1 MALAGSWCVWFNI
14 LNYPNPVV
22 PSGQEGCRQGQAG
35 KADVGISGY
44 QVNKLTNLRRPT
56 SRLLAKAMQSHA
68 KPCKGIPSIARHTQA
83 CWTWVPVCSVLCS
96 VLCSTKSQRIGTWPL
111 WITRGGKH
119 DCAMLHGV
127 SPLRDPWFVQF
138 LNLKKDTYLLY
149 QPSHLL
155 TA

>member
-1 MALAGSWCVWFNI
+1 
-14 LNYPNPVV
+14 
-22 PSGQEGCRQGQAG
+22 
-35 KADVGISGY
+35 
-44 QVNKLTNLRRPT
+44 
-56 SRLLAKAMQSHA
+56 MQRHA

-127 SPLRDPWFVQF
+127 SPLSPLRDPWFVQF
-138 LNLKKDTYLLY
+138 LNLKKDTYLLLVILPTISSFDSVMTLGCDTKY
-149 QPSHLL
+149 RLERYVYTLRTYTYGRLSRLILIDYYWAKDKERH
-155 TA
+155 